1 MPKAQTQAP
10 IARHPAALLMQIRA
24 LHTYVGMLIAPTVLF
39 MAFTGIVQIYGLHEA
54 HEGYTP
60 PAILEKLG
68 SVHKDQRFAPGH
80 HHAPPPGAAAQP
92 GGGAAKPPKDDD
104 DQPNM
109 AIALLKAFF
118 AAVSVGLIFST
129 FTGIWMALRQGGKRR
144 GYIVLLVIGAAVPA
158 LLAAFSA

>member
-10 IARHPAALLMQIRA
+10 IARHPAALLMQVRA

-39 MAFTGIVQIYGLHEA
+39 MALTGIVQIYGLHEA
-54 HEGYTP
+54 HDGYTP

-68 SVHKDQRFAPGH
+68 SVHKDQRFAAGH
-80 HHAPPPGAAAQP
+80 HHPPPPAPAAKPGAAP
-92 GGGAAKPPKDDD
+92 AKPPQDDD

-129 FTGIWMALRQGGKRR
+129 LTGIWMALRQAAKRR
-144 GYIVLLVIGAAVPA
+144 AYILLLLVGAALPA